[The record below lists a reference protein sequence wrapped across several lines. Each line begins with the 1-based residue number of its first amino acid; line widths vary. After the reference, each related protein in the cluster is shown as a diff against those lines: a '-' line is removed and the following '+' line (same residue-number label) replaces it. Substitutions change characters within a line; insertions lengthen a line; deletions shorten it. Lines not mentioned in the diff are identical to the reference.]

1 MFILDLCF
9 FPVFDNRTGS
19 GPSGLAHD
27 GQQVV
32 CRLPLG
38 AQWADLYTTWV
49 LAFTSQA
56 DDFPYFL
63 TPLLVPS
70 VNGYQDHP
78 ELFFH
83 RRAVALASFVSFSMN
98 RPNRKYKNLDWA
110 DLDFTQDWGRVNR
123 QSMEDYIARYA
134 AATGPAKPA
143 EELKRRPL
151 PNFWISMKKFVCKS
165 VWYPCGSAFDI
176 LPVPK

>member
-1 MFILDLCF
+1 MCVA
-9 FPVFDNRTGS
+9 VFDNRTGS

-38 AQWADLYTTWV
+38 VQWADLYTTWV

-70 VNGYQDHP
+70 VNGYHHDYHP
-78 ELFFH
+78 DLFFH
-83 RRAVALASFVSFSMN
+83 RRAIALAPFLSFSMN
-98 RPNRKYKNLDWA
+98 RPNKKYLDLDWS
-110 DLDFTQDWGRVNR
+110 DHTFTQDWGRVNKR
-123 QSMEDYIARYA
+123 SAENYIGQYA
-134 AATGPAKPA
+134 VATGAG
-143 EELKRRPL
+143 EGLKRRPL
-151 PNFWISMKKFVCKS
+151 PNFWISVKKFVCKS
-165 VWYPCGSAFDI
+165 VWYPCGSAFDKI
-176 LPVPK
+176 QVPKR